1 MLADSVCLTCTLVS
15 SNEDACLT
23 CTLAK
28 IAGVKEAGTT
38 VQALDEEYPDTAD
51 LMVEGDLFSG

>member
-23 CTLAK
+23 CTEGMK
-28 IAGVKEAGTT
+28 QGPEAGLER
-38 VQALDEEYPDTAD
+38 VCGDESAYFAD
-51 LMVEGDLFSG
+51 LLVEGDLFSG